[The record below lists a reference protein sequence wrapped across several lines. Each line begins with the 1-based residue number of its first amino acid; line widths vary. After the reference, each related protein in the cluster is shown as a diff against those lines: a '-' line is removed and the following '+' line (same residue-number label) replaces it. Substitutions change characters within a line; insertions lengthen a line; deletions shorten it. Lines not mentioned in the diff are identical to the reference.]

1 MQLFYCDNIDGDR
14 LVLDREESTHAVR
27 VLRRTVGDS
36 INIIDGR
43 GGLYSATI
51 VEADAK
57 RCVAEIFSKISDY
70 GERGYR
76 LHIAIAPT
84 KNIDRFEWFLE
95 KSTEFGCDHFTP
107 LLCDHSERKVIK
119 DERSGKIIMSAVKQS
134 LKAFLPQHDELT
146 KFGDFVSQ
154 SFEGYKKFIAH
165 CSDEQSER
173 LLLRDQVVAGD
184 KVVILIGPEGDFSP
198 AEVARALELGFV
210 PVSLGTARL
219 RTETAGVMCASLLNI
234 VNQ

>member
-1 MQLFYCDNIDGDR
+1 MQLFYCEHIEGDR
-14 LVLDREESTHAVR
+14 VTLDREESTHAVR
-27 VLRRTVGDS
+27 VLRRGVGDS

-43 GGLYSATI
+43 GTLFSATI
-51 VEADAK
+51 VKADIK
-57 RCVAEIFSKISDY
+57 GCVVEIFSKITDY
-70 GERGYR
+70 GERNYK

-95 KSTEFGCDHFTP
+95 KSTELGCDHFTP
-107 LLCDHSERKVIK
+107 LLCDRSERKVVK

-134 LKAFLPQHDELT
+134 LKAFLPHHDTLT
-146 KFGDFVSQ
+146 RFDEFISQ
-154 SFEGYKKFIAH
+154 EFEGYKRFIAH

-173 LLLRDQVVAGD
+173 LLLRDQIKAGD

-198 AEVARALELGFV
+198 SEVQRALECGFL
-210 PVSLGTARL
+210 PISLGTARL

-234 VNQ
+234 INQ

>member
-1 MQLFYCDNIDGDR
+1 MQLFFCENIEDNRVI
-14 LVLDREESTHAVR
+14 LDKEESTHAVR
-27 VLRRTVGDS
+27 VLRRGVGDS

-51 VEADAK
+51 IEADAK

-84 KNIDRFEWFLE
+84 KSIDRFEWFLE
-95 KSTEFGCDHFTP
+95 KATEMGCDHFTP
-107 LLCDHSERKVIK
+107 LLCDHSERKVVK

-134 LKAFLPQHDELT
+134 LKAFLPQHDGLT
-146 KFGDFVSQ
+146 KFNDFVSQ
-154 SFEGYKKFIAH
+154 EFAGYKRFIAH

-173 LLLRDQVVAGD
+173 MLLRDQIEAGD
-184 KVVILIGPEGDFSP
+184 NVVILIGPEGDFSP
-198 AEVARALELGFV
+198 AEVAKAIELGFV
-210 PVSLGTARL
+210 PISLGSARL